1 MYATTVTESNLAL
14 FTKGQ
19 ANESERLGIKATNMT
34 LFRKPTDGEDGS
46 ITLNHL
52 VAGGSGGGCLD
63 TRYFYG
69 SDMGGSEETK

>member
-1 MYATTVTESNLAL
+1 
-14 FTKGQ
+14 
-19 ANESERLGIKATNMT
+19 MT

>member
-1 MYATTVTESNLAL
+1 MTKPKLTLLATR
-14 FTKGQ
+14 Q